1 MKPSALRRLLLIA
14 AGTAALAAWV
24 PLGATAKP
32 EATPPQGRDAE
43 LLASARKPEL
53 VSVGKEIYA
62 GLCKAC
68 HGEENVQGESP
79 SNLFDTKWFHGGKPT
94 DIERIIALG
103 LLEKGMPAWGEVLPA
118 EDVTAV
124 VAYLLSVQP
133 AAPRAAE

>member
-1 MKPSALRRLLLIA
+1 MKPAALRRLVVLA
-14 AGTAALAAWV
+14 ACAAALFGSA
-24 PLGATAKP
+24 PLGATAKS
-32 EATPPQGRDAE
+32 EAPAPQGRDAE
-43 LLASARKPEL
+43 LLASARKAEV

-118 EDVTAV
+118 EDVAAV